1 MLHNFYVD
9 NLLKS
14 VETEKLGVRLIRNVN
29 AICQAGGFNLAKFIS
44 NKNVVIESVPEND

>member
-1 MLHNFYVD
+1 MD

-44 NKNVVIESVPEND
+44 NKNVVIKSVPEND